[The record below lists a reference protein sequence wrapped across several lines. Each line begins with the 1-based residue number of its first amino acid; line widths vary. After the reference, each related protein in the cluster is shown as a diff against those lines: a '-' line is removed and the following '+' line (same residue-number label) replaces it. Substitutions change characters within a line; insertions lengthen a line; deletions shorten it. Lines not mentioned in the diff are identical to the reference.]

1 MLVGLDSL
9 TQGHSMMRSGYLT
22 PKQLNFWSLRRKGL
36 TQAELS
42 RRIGVTPQTTNKTLS
57 VIDSKISRA
66 LTDAAQ
72 LQRLDI
78 RQIDLKNGYLLGY
91 SATWRTDVLVTFSV
105 ANGIQVWYKG
115 EGDCS
120 ECSKLESCRQALVR
134 ESEERGISLPRDRT
148 KATPSQLAD
157 NLFKTIVEASR

>member
-1 MLVGLDSL
+1 
-9 TQGHSMMRSGYLT
+9 MMRLGYLT
-22 PKQLNFWSLRRKGL
+22 PKQLNFWNLRRRGMS
-36 TQAELS
+36 QAEVS
-42 RRIGVTPQTTNKTLS
+42 RKIGVTPQTTNKTFN

-78 RQIDLKNGYLLGY
+78 RQIDLRNGYLLGH
-91 SATWRTDVLVTFSV
+91 SPTWKTDVLITFSV

-120 ECSKLESCRQALVR
+120 ECSKLDSCRQMLIR
-134 ESEERGISLPRDRT
+134 ESEERGIPLPREKIR
-148 KATPSQLAD
+148 ASPSLLAD
-157 NLFKTIVEASR
+157 NLFKSIMEESR